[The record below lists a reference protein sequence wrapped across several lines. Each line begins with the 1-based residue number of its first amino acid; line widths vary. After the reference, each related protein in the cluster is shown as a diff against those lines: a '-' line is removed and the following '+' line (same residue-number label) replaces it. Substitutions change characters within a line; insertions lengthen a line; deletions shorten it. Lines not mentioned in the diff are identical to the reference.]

1 MKIKSGMI
9 AQTIESFG
17 EDKVE
22 YTKVLFLVIYLFA
35 ITSASTI
42 GRTAADALFLSHFG
56 ASQLSFMYVPQSAA
70 LILIGILFQR
80 ISPRFRMDQLL
91 YVLIPFLSSLVL
103 LSRLGVGLDFKWVYP
118 VIYVGYDVFN
128 FLMVV
133 CFWQFATSV
142 LDQRKV
148 KRTIGLV
155 GSGGLIGSIVSGFG
169 LKAAA
174 PLVGTSNLIFFYA
187 GMQLIALVA
196 VIQLTRR
203 SDTSV
208 FAVRKQNQQAGAA
221 AKKKQAGKESKGGMF
236 HHVPHLKYVAIMSA
250 ALVITLTLI
259 DYQFKV
265 ILKGT
270 LQNDALAGFMGSF
283 YGFSGLLALFVQLFI
298 AGKLLTRFG
307 VMTAI
312 LVFPIAL
319 FTGSLGVLLMP
330 VLAMVMIVKGSD
342 KVLGDTINSSV
353 NQLIMF
359 PVPPEWRNQAKSF
372 LDGVVRNG
380 AKGVAAISLI
390 ALSQL
395 LTTQQFSYVI
405 LALLCVCIFAAVK
418 VKGAYLKAL
427 LSTLNTRGHDL
438 QGGQLDLM
446 DPASLAVLTGTLTH
460 PDKAQVLYALK
471 ILQELDGFD
480 LMPHMEGLLQHPAY
494 EVRVEALRYMERV
507 RPAGQEETLLAQIQ
521 QEDYSLV
528 QASAVLALSAYAKD
542 EYLDEITE
550 RLDAEDM
557 DLKSA
562 AIAGLIKYYG
572 IEGMFRAVG
581 TLKQLM
587 ESSHEDERTKMAILF
602 GQIGI
607 REFYKPLI
615 PLLKDDSPQV
625 RKYAVQSA
633 AMLGVTELVPYI
645 VPLLPHNETREPA
658 VEALAAYEK
667 KAILPLLT
675 PYFEMDEV
683 LLYLPKVFERIG
695 GQAAFD
701 VLAERYP
708 ASSFELRDKLLEAM
722 ARMRKG
728 ISFVDTKQMEAH
740 IQLELEL
747 YWKFTSYQRDI
758 AAVDGYREVAEAIE
772 QSRLAMVKRIFQ
784 LLGFI
789 HDAST
794 ISAVYVN
801 WTEGQARQQ
810 ANAAEVIDQ
819 LVQGSLR
826 MELAKLMAAPQ
837 TIAASTAGAG
847 AAGIAAARDQALP
860 NLTWLYDQGDEW
872 LCQVI
877 QFAAARRGERM
888 AVGAA
893 SANAAGA
900 GSGTEGTG
908 ATAAHVD
915 EAWLG
920 DQMERISMLK
930 SVSLFEGLTGR
941 ELAAFALRMEQLVYP
956 KGSTVFR
963 QGDPGDALYIIR
975 SGRTAVYQGNDKV
988 NKRVAGETFGQTAI
1002 LTHRLRTATVVAEEE
1017 LVLLRLDSAAF
1028 YDVMFDRTG
1037 IALEMM
1043 RLLSRRLRSKLARTA
1058 AAPATSAE
1066 QEVAASAESMEAEAT
1081 IAHLMQSETI
1091 LRRVLILQKIELFAR
1106 LSQEDVIKLA
1116 QAVEEIEYAPGESV
1130 CRVDDYGDTLYG
1142 IIEGSIRI
1150 HKGSETFATLG
1161 EGEYFGEM
1169 AVIDSGLRSA
1179 DCTAIDRTVVLQLH
1193 RDQVFALCFQN
1204 IDVLRSMMQVLADR
1218 LRGML

>member
-9 AQTIESFG
+9 AQTIQRFG
-17 EDKVE
+17 EDKEE
-22 YTKVLFLVIYLFA
+22 YTKVLFLVLYLFA

-56 ASQLSFMYVPQSAA
+56 ASQLSFMYVPQAAA
-70 LILIGILFQR
+70 LILIGFLFQR
-80 ISPRFRMDQLL
+80 ISPRFRLDQLI
-91 YVLIPFLSSLVL
+91 YVLIPLLSSLVL

-169 LKAAA
+169 LKAVA

-196 VIQLTRR
+196 VIQLRRR
-203 SDTSV
+203 SDASV
-208 FAVRKQNQQAGAA
+208 FAVRKQNQQAGSSSR
-221 AKKKQAGKESKGGMF
+221 KKQAAKESKGGMF
-236 HHVPHLKYVAIMSA
+236 HNVPHLKYVAIMSA

-265 ILKGT
+265 ILKST
-270 LQNDALAGFMGSF
+270 LPSDALAGFMGSF

-307 VMTAI
+307 VMAAI

-330 VLAMVMIVKGSD
+330 VLAMVVIVKGSD

-372 LDGVVRNG
+372 LDGIVRNG

-390 ALSQL
+390 GLSQL

-427 LSTLNTRGHDL
+427 LSTLKTRGHDL
-438 QGGQLDLM
+438 QEGQLDLM

-471 ILQELDGFD
+471 ILQEVDGFD
-480 LMPHMEGLLQHPAY
+480 LMPHMEGLLQHPAQ

-521 QEDYSLV
+521 QEGSSHV
-528 QASAVLALSAYAKD
+528 KASAVLALSAYAKE

-550 RLDAEDM
+550 RLTAEDM

-572 IEGMFRAVG
+572 IDGMFRAVG

-587 ESSHEDERTKMAILF
+587 ESSHEDERMKMAILF

-633 AMLGVTELVPYI
+633 AMLGVAELVPHI
-645 VPLLPHNETREPA
+645 VPLLQHNETREPA
-658 VEALAAYEK
+658 VEALAAYEEK
-667 KAILPLLT
+667 TILPLLVL
-675 PYFEMDEV
+675 YFEQDAV
-683 LLYLPKVFERIG
+683 VLYLPKVFERIG

-701 VLAERYP
+701 VLVERYP
-708 ASSFELRDKLLEAM
+708 ASSFDLRDKLLEAM

-728 ISFVDTKQMEAH
+728 ISFIDSKRMEMH
-740 IQLELEL
+740 IYLELDL
-747 YWKFTSYQRDI
+747 YWKFTAYQRDI
-758 AAVDGYREVAEAIE
+758 GAVDGYREVAETIE
-772 QSRLAMVKRIFQ
+772 QSRFAMNKRIFQ

-789 HDAST
+789 YDAST

-819 LVQGSLR
+819 LVQGNLR

-837 TIAASTAGAG
+837 SIAAGSAAGSGAG
-847 AAGIAAARDQALP
+847 AAREQAVLP
-860 NLTWLYDQGDEW
+860 NLAWLYDQGDEW

-877 QFAAARRGERM
+877 QFAAARRGKRI
-888 AVGAA
+888 ADGAISVG
-893 SANAAGA
+893 AGA
-900 GSGTEGTG
+900 GESG
-908 ATAAHVD
+908 ASAAQVD
-915 EAWLG
+915 EVWLG

-956 KGSTVFR
+956 KGSTVFS

-988 NKRVAGETFGQTAI
+988 NERVAGETFGQTAI
-1002 LTHRLRTATVVAEEE
+1002 LTHRMRTATVVAEEE

-1058 AAPATSAE
+1058 AAPATTAE
-1066 QEVAASAESMEAEAT
+1066 QEVAVSVEAADEETAN
-1081 IAHLMQSETI
+1081 AHLMQSETI

-1116 QAVEEIEYAPGESV
+1116 QVVEEVEYAPGESV

>member
-9 AQTIESFG
+9 AQTFQRFG
-17 EDKVE
+17 EDKEE
-22 YTKVLFLVIYLFA
+22 YSKVLFLVLYLFA

-70 LILIGILFQR
+70 LILVGFLFQR

-91 YVLIPFLSSLVL
+91 YVLIPILSSLVL

-169 LKAAA
+169 LKAVA
-174 PLVGTSNLIFFYA
+174 PLVGTPNLIFFYA

-196 VIQLTRR
+196 VVQLTRR
-203 SDTSV
+203 SDVSV
-208 FAVRKQNQQAGAA
+208 FAVRKQQPNTG
-221 AKKKQAGKESKGGMF
+221 AKKKQPAKESKGGMF

-265 ILKGT
+265 ILKST
-270 LQNDALAGFMGSF
+270 LENDELAGFMGSF
-283 YGFSGLLALFVQLFI
+283 YGYSGLLALFVQLFI

-307 VMTAI
+307 VMAAI

-330 VLAMVMIVKGSD
+330 VLAMVVIVKGSD

-372 LDGVVRNG
+372 LDGIVRNG
-380 AKGVAAISLI
+380 AKGVAAIGLI

-395 LTTQQFSYVI
+395 LTTPQFSYVI
-405 LALLCVCIFAAVK
+405 LALLTVCIFAAVK
-418 VKGAYLKAL
+418 VKGAYLQAL
-427 LSTLNTRGHDL
+427 LSTLKTRGHDL
-438 QGGQLDLM
+438 QEGQLDLM
-446 DPASLAVLTGTLTH
+446 DPASLAVLTGTLTN
-460 PDKAQVLYALK
+460 PEKGQVLYALK
-471 ILQELDGFD
+471 ILQEVDGFD
-480 LMPHMEGLLQHPAY
+480 LMPHMEGLLQHPAQ

-507 RPAGQEETLLAQIQ
+507 RPAGQEETLLAQMQ
-521 QEDYSLV
+521 QEGHSLV
-528 QASAVLALSAYAKD
+528 QAGAVLALSAYAKE
-542 EYLDEITE
+542 EYLDEITA
-550 RLDAEDM
+550 RLTVEDM
-557 DLKSA
+557 DVKSA
-562 AIAGLIKYYG
+562 AIAGHIKYYG

-587 ESSHEDERTKMAILF
+587 ESSHEDERTRMAILF

-607 REFYKPLI
+607 RGFYKPLI
-615 PLLKDDSPQV
+615 PLLRDDSPQV

-633 AMLGVTELVPYI
+633 ALLGVTELVPHI
-645 VPLLPHNETREPA
+645 VPLLTHNETREPA
-658 VEALAAYEK
+658 VEALAAYEEK
-667 KAILPLLT
+667 VILPLLA
-675 PYFEMDEV
+675 PYFEMDAA

-701 VLAERYP
+701 VLMERYP
-708 ASSFELRDKLLEAM
+708 ASGFELRDKLLEAM
-722 ARMRKG
+722 SRMRKG
-728 ISFVDTKQMEAH
+728 ISYIDAKRIEMH
-740 IQLELEL
+740 IYLELDL
-747 YWKFTSYQRDI
+747 YWKFTAYQRDMGG
-758 AAVDGYREVAEAIE
+758 AEGYSEVAEAIE
-772 QSRLAMVKRIFQ
+772 QSRLEMIKRIFQ
-784 LLGFI
+784 LLGFMY
-789 HDAST
+789 DAST

-801 WTEGQARQQ
+801 WSEGQARQQ

-819 LVQGSLR
+819 LVQGNLR
-826 MELAKLMAAPQ
+826 MELAKLMAAPRIIAPSAAG
-837 TIAASTAGAG
+837 TGAGTAAS
-847 AAGIAAARDQALP
+847 REQSLP
-860 NLTWLYDQGDEW
+860 NLDWLYDQGEEW

-877 QFAAARRGERM
+877 QFAAARRGERI
-888 AVGAA
+888 ALGKA
-893 SANAAGA
+893 
-900 GSGTEGTG
+900 TG
-908 ATAAHVD
+908 AEAGDSGDAALTAQVD

-920 DQMERISMLK
+920 DQMDRIEMLK
-930 SVSLFEGLTGR
+930 KVSLFEGLTGR

-956 KGSTVFR
+956 QGSTVFR

-975 SGRTAVYQGNDKV
+975 SGRTAVYQGSEKV
-988 NKRVAGETFGQTAI
+988 NERIAGETFGQTAI

-1058 AAPATSAE
+1058 AAPASQAE
-1066 QEVAASAESMEAEAT
+1066 QEVAASMESVETEASN
-1081 IAHLMQSETI
+1081 AHLMQSETI

-1116 QAVEEIEYAPGESV
+1116 QAVEEVEYAPGESV
-1130 CRVDDYGDTLYG
+1130 CKVDDYGDTLYG
-1142 IIEGSIRI
+1142 IIEGNIRI

-1179 DCTAIDRTVVLQLH
+1179 DCTAVGRTVVLQLH

-1218 LRGML
+1218 LRGMLL

>member
-1 MKIKSGMI
+1 MKMKSGMI
-9 AQTIESFG
+9 AQTFQRFG
-17 EDKVE
+17 EDKEE
-22 YTKVLFLVIYLFA
+22 YSKVLFLVLYLFA

-70 LILIGILFQR
+70 LILVGFLFQR

-91 YVLIPFLSSLVL
+91 YVLIPALSSLVL
-103 LSRLGVGLDFKWVYP
+103 LSRLGVGMDFKWVYP

-169 LKAAA
+169 LKAVA

-203 SDTSV
+203 SDATV
-208 FAVRKQNQQAGAA
+208 FAVRKQQPNASS
-221 AKKKQAGKESKGGMF
+221 KKKQLAQDSKGGMF

-265 ILKGT
+265 ILKST
-270 LQNDALAGFMGSF
+270 LENDALAGFMGSF
-283 YGFSGLLALFVQLFI
+283 YGYSGLLALFVQLFI

-330 VLAMVMIVKGSD
+330 VLAMVVIVKGSD

-372 LDGVVRNG
+372 LDGIVRNG
-380 AKGVAAISLI
+380 AKGIAAISLI

-395 LTTQQFSYVI
+395 LTTPQFSYVI
-405 LALLCVCIFAAVK
+405 LALLTVCIFAAIK
-418 VKGAYLKAL
+418 VKGAYLQAL
-427 LSTLNTRGHDL
+427 LSTLKTRGHDL
-438 QGGQLDLM
+438 QEGQLDLM

-460 PDKAQVLYALK
+460 PDKGQVLYALK
-471 ILQELDGFD
+471 ILQEVDGFD
-480 LMPHMEGLLQHPAY
+480 LMPHMEGLLLQHPAQ

-507 RPAGQEETLLAQIQ
+507 RPAGQEETLLAQMQ
-521 QEDYSLV
+521 QEGYGLV
-528 QASAVLALSAYAKD
+528 QAGAVLALSAYAKE
-542 EYLDEITE
+542 EYLDEITA
-550 RLDAEDM
+550 RLTAEDM
-557 DLKSA
+557 DVKSA

-587 ESSHEDERTKMAILF
+587 ESAHEDERTKMAILF

-615 PLLKDDSPQV
+615 PLLRDDSAHV

-633 AMLGVTELVPYI
+633 ALLGVTELVPHI
-645 VPLLPHNETREPA
+645 VPLLAHNETREPA
-658 VEALAAYEK
+658 VEALAAYEEK
-667 KAILPLLT
+667 VILPLLA
-675 PYFEMDEV
+675 PYFEMDAI

-701 VLAERYP
+701 VLVERYP
-708 ASSFELRDKLLEAM
+708 ASGFELRDKLLEAM

-728 ISFVDTKQMEAH
+728 ISYMDAKQIEMH
-740 IQLELEL
+740 IHLELDL
-747 YWKFTSYQRDI
+747 YWKFTAYQRDMG
-758 AAVDGYREVAEAIE
+758 AAEGYSEVTEAIE
-772 QSRLAMVKRIFQ
+772 QSRLAMIKRIFQ
-784 LLGFI
+784 LLGFMY
-789 HDAST
+789 DAST

-801 WTEGQARQQ
+801 WSEGQARQQ

-819 LVQGSLR
+819 LASGNLR
-826 MELAKLMAAPQ
+826 MELAKLMAAPRI
-837 TIAASTAGAG
+837 IAPSPTVAGAGGAGAG
-847 AAGIAAARDQALP
+847 ASREQSLP
-860 NLTWLYDQGDEW
+860 NLAWLYDQGDEW

-877 QFAAARRGERM
+877 QFAAARHGERI
-888 AVGAA
+888 ALGKA
-893 SANAAGA
+893 SGA
-900 GSGTEGTG
+900 GSGDSGD
-908 ATAAHVD
+908 AASAAQVD
-915 EAWLG
+915 ETWLS
-920 DQMERISMLK
+920 DQMERIEMLK
-930 SVSLFEGLTGR
+930 KVSLFEGLTGR
-941 ELAAFALRMEQLVYP
+941 ELAAFALRMEQLDYP
-956 KGSTVFR
+956 QGSTVFQ
-963 QGDPGDALYIIR
+963 QGDPGDALYIIC
-975 SGRTAVYQGNDKV
+975 SGRTAVYQGSEKV
-988 NKRVAGETFGQTAI
+988 NERVAGETFGQTAI

-1058 AAPATSAE
+1058 AEPASQAE
-1066 QEVAASAESMEAEAT
+1066 QEVAAAMESAEAEAT
-1081 IAHLMQSETI
+1081 NAHLMQSETI
-1091 LRRVLILQKIELFAR
+1091 LRRVLILQKIDLFAR

-1116 QAVEEIEYAPGESV
+1116 QVVEEVEYAPGESV

-1179 DCTAIDRTVVLQLH
+1179 DCTAIGRTVVLQLH

-1204 IDVLRSMMQVLADR
+1204 IEVLRSMMQVLAER